1 MHIYTYIRNRRQLS
15 NGREKKFFRA
25 SVLAKLV
32 YKIMR

>member
-1 MHIYTYIRNRRQLS
+1 MAWKKNKNKFFRAS

-32 YKIMR
+32 YKIMS